1 MTFLER
7 IRIST
12 RTVMTMLVA
21 AAPLFAQPTPF
32 PALAPTHPLAAAP
45 GMGVNFQARAA
56 RGTEAYRSGI
66 RRIDER
72 QYERAVENFDAVIK
86 DKSPRA
92 DGALYWKAYALR
104 RLGKNS
110 EAVQALA
117 DLESGYPQSRW
128 ANDARALA
136 VEIRQGAGAVSA
148 EDEELKL
155 LALNGLVQN
164 DPESA
169 VPLIEKVLSSAKN
182 PPRMKQRALYVLA
195 QSKNAKAR
203 EIVTQYARGGS
214 NPDLQ
219 LTAIDYL
226 GAMSTP
232 EGRLALGEIYKSS
245 SDAAVKRMALQG
257 MARGRDKAQLLQIA
271 KSETD
276 ADLKREA
283 LHHLANAGGVEELK
297 EMFRSE
303 TDPATRL
310 RLANILSDHLKVASL
325 IELARAEKDPAV
337 KKEMVRRL
345 SDWRTKEAQAYLVE
359 LLQQE

>member
-1 MTFLER
+1 MTFSER
-7 IRIST
+7 KRINT
-12 RTVMTMLVA
+12 RTLMTMLVA
-21 AAPLFAQPTPF
+21 AAPLFAQPTPL

-56 RGTEAYRSGI
+56 RGSEAYRSGI

-72 QYERAVENFDAVIK
+72 QYEKAIENFDAVIK
-86 DKSPRA
+86 EKSPRA

-104 RLGKNS
+104 RLGKNN
-110 EAVQALA
+110 EAVQALTE
-117 DLESGYPQSRW
+117 LESGYPQSRW

-136 VEIRQGAGAVSA
+136 VEVRQGAGSVST

-169 VPLIEKVLSSAKN
+169 VPLIEKVLNSAKN

-203 EIVTQYARGGS
+203 EIVTQYARGGT

-232 EGRLALGEIYKSS
+232 EGRQALGEIYKSS
-245 SDAAVKRMALQG
+245 ADVAVKRMALQG
-257 MARGRDKAQLLQIA
+257 MSRGRDKGQLLQIA

-297 EMFRSE
+297 ELFRAE
-303 TDPATRL
+303 TDPAMRL
-310 RLANILSDHLKVASL
+310 RLANILTDHLKVASL

-337 KKEMVRRL
+337 KKEIVRRL